1 MENLLAVVERQKK
14 KMNKGKG
21 KVKVK
26 RHTPIRFNCKHERRR
41 HIEVVTV

>member
-1 MENLLAVVERQKK
+1 MENLLAVVDRQKK
-14 KMNKGKG
+14 MSKGIGKG
-21 KVKVK
+21 KVK